1 MDQNTNKSFTSA
13 PQGGDFSDIIIPNAY
28 VAKPKNTKLK
38 KIAILVLAGL
48 AVVFLLGFILKKN
61 FIDHK
66 NMSKQELIQLAE
78 SEEMDKITDL
88 ESLLDYIYNGSA
100 SFSDIMDEKTHSII
114 NIGMESFQ
122 KENSLLLNKDK
133 IHGGKDV
140 GEMYDAL
147 RKDFNDR
154 FSRYQKSTKVYNDVY
169 EAYNNYDSGV
179 LSTYL
184 QDSANLKEYFEKI
197 IDNINELKL
206 IDDSLI
212 QIRKSNLNENEGS
225 ISRQFENILDKKNQ
239 VIDKLNLSVSP
250 KFIFNEVYS
259 EKNYE
264 QEELLKTSIDKIL
277 TYVRK

>member
-1 MDQNTNKSFTSA
+1 MDQNTNNSFTSA

-28 VAKPKNTKLK
+28 ATKPKNTKLK

-61 FIDHK
+61 FIGHK
-66 NMSKQELIQLAE
+66 NMSRQELIQLAE